1 MNIREMTPA
10 AAKTGRLRQLDLNL
24 LVTLEA
30 LLTHQN
36 IARAAED
43 LATAEPTV
51 SHDLLRLRDFFRDD
65 LLVPKGRDM
74 VLTPLA
80 QQLMAPLRNILVQTD
95 TLLTQNPA
103 FDPKSAAGSLSI
115 VATDYFLTVLGA
127 DLLRRVALYAP
138 NLNVAVDTSKNE
150 ILQRLERGEVDVTA
164 GLMLDAHPDHPAE
177 ELFQDSP
184 VCVAWR
190 DNLLVGDHMR
200 LERYL
205 AAEHVVWRAGG
216 LSELSFKEAFLQ
228 SMGYTT
234 NVARATTMLEMV
246 PQLIIGTN
254 YIATIP
260 RRAAEYYARVL
271 PIRIISSPI
280 EFPKVSVVMQ
290 WHHHRNADP
299 KLQWFIGLL
308 RQCARQM
315 PSVSE
320 LAARVA

>member
-1 MNIREMTPA
+1 MFDTQAAVGFLIFSLINQIDMVLDAARQIALTELFRNAINGPINSPVRVFQRGPRFAEAAKIRSATFQECLMNIREMTPA

-200 LERYL
+200 HL
-205 AAEHVVWRAGG
+205 V
-216 LSELSFKEAFLQ
+216 
-228 SMGYTT
+228 
-234 NVARATTMLEMV
+234 
-246 PQLIIGTN
+246 
-254 YIATIP
+254 
-260 RRAAEYYARVL
+260 
-271 PIRIISSPI
+271 
-280 EFPKVSVVMQ
+280 
-290 WHHHRNADP
+290 
-299 KLQWFIGLL
+299 
-308 RQCARQM
+308 
-315 PSVSE
+315 
-320 LAARVA
+320 